1 MSCNPSFLFVSGLD
15 LDFSF
20 LFFLSFSYLFLNF
33 FFCLFFAPFFLLLLH
48 SHSFLDAK
56 NVFSFSLST
65 FGALFESVQSKLAAT
80 HREEESK
87 KGNGA
92 MVTLK
97 IFKLNRF
104 SILLLY
110 KVHYTIVHCTIEIF
124 EKTWDRYVFL
134 SHGIVLFLRFF
145 PSFSDV
151 FRRHDLLHSLLHQ
164 DYVGL
169 TP

>member
-1 MSCNPSFLFVSGLD
+1 MF
-15 LDFSF
+15 
-20 LFFLSFSYLFLNF
+20 
-33 FFCLFFAPFFLLLLH
+33 
-48 SHSFLDAK
+48 
-56 NVFSFSLST
+56 FSFSLST

-80 HREEESK
+80 HRADESK

-104 SILLLY
+104 PILLLY

-124 EKTWDRYVFL
+124 EKTCDRYVFL